1 MKYKKKM
8 LRNEYFMTSLEE
20 SIAEDDIV
28 RVIDALVDKL
38 DLEKLGLVENERKSN
53 AGCSKYDARDLLKIY
68 IYGYRRGIHSGR
80 KLEDICKYDIRFQWL
95 VGKLQP
101 DANTLNDFRKN
112 NKELIENAFYE
123 INRMYIKLG
132 ILKLGT
138 YSQDGFKIKAV
149 NSKEK
154 NYTKNKII
162 DRIKREEKGLENQ
175 NNILETLEREQEK
188 VEEYL
193 NGLEINE
200 EIETKEEELRILEEN
215 INKAK
220 EEIEEVT
227 SRKTRHEDLLKEM
240 NDKKISQI
248 SLTDPDSRLMK
259 NNGKFDVAYN
269 NQTAVDVETHLTIAI
284 ETDNNPADVGSMGV
298 LADKI
303 RENYKGDAI
312 LTNLTDKG
320 YQNRKD
326 MADCLE
332 KGVIP
337 QVTPRDKNTDYVEI
351 TLEYEENEISKED
364 KKSRK
369 KEDIKKCLRAGEIPE
384 CYDGIIEDISVETS
398 RKYKTTTEEDE
409 EEKEPETTAE
419 IEERAMQE
427 QKFIYDENT
436 KTMICPQGEH
446 LCPKSKRE
454 NGSVRFANKMACK
467 NCKNQ
472 CTKSKYKEVELR
484 PGKKEVKL
492 KGGPAVGPREGI
504 KKKLETQKIVKV
516 KLKIDNENLKRRM
529 STSEHSQ
536 GTMKIVDNY
545 SSFCMRG
552 KDKVST
558 EIALHFIASNIRRV
572 SNMISSTA
580 FLKKIEEL
588 KTMA

>member
-1 MKYKKKM
+1 MET
-8 LRNEYFMTSLEE
+8 R
-20 SIAEDDIV
+20 
-28 RVIDALVDKL
+28 
-38 DLEKLGLVENERKSN
+38 
-53 AGCSKYDARDLLKIY
+53 
-68 IYGYRRGIHSGR
+68 
-80 KLEDICKYDIRFQWL
+80 
-95 VGKLQP
+95 
-101 DANTLNDFRKN
+101 
-112 NKELIENAFYE
+112 LI
-123 INRMYIKLG
+123 
-132 ILKLGT
+132 
-138 YSQDGFKIKAV
+138 
-149 NSKEK
+149 
-154 NYTKNKII
+154 
-162 DRIKREEKGLENQ
+162 
-175 NNILETLEREQEK
+175 EK

-200 EIETKEEELRILEEN
+200 EIETKEEELRILEEK

-369 KEDIKKCLRAGEIPE
+369 SLDP
-384 CYDGIIEDISVETS
+384 
-398 RKYKTTTEEDE
+398 
-409 EEKEPETTAE
+409 
-419 IEERAMQE
+419 
-427 QKFIYDENT
+427 
-436 KTMICPQGEH
+436 
-446 LCPKSKRE
+446 SK
-454 NGSVRFANKMACK
+454 G
-467 NCKNQ
+467 
-472 CTKSKYKEVELR
+472 
-484 PGKKEVKL
+484 
-492 KGGPAVGPREGI
+492 
-504 KKKLETQKIVKV
+504 
-516 KLKIDNENLKRRM
+516 
-529 STSEHSQ
+529 
-536 GTMKIVDNY
+536 
-545 SSFCMRG
+545 
-552 KDKVST
+552 
-558 EIALHFIASNIRRV
+558 
-572 SNMISSTA
+572 
-580 FLKKIEEL
+580 
-588 KTMA
+588 